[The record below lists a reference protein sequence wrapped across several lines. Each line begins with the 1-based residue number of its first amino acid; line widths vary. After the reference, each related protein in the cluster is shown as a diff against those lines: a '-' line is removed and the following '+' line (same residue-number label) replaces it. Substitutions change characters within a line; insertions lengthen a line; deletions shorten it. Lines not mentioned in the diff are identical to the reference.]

1 MTDAREN
8 DLESVSG
15 EPLDTDPTPSG
26 TGEPYDADG
35 VIEPDATS
43 VDADRRDPAGDDQID
58 DPSLDR
64 MDGPL
69 TEP

>member
-8 DLESVSG
+8 NLESVSG
-15 EPLDTDPTPSG
+15 EPLDTDPAPSG
-26 TGEPYDADG
+26 SGEPYDADG
-35 VIEPDATS
+35 VVEPDTS

-58 DPSLDR
+58 DPSIDEAG
-64 MDGPL
+64 GPL

>member
-15 EPLDTDPTPSG
+15 EPLDTDPAPSG

-35 VIEPDATS
+35 VVEPDST
-43 VDADRRDPAGDDQID
+43 DADRLDPAGDDQID
-58 DPSLDR
+58 DP
-64 MDGPL
+64 MIAQADGPV